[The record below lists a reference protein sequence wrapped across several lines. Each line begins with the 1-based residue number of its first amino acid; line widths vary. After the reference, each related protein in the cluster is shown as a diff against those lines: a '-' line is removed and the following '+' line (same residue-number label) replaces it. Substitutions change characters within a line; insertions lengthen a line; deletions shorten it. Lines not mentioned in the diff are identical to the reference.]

1 MSGLDEQLLDRLR
14 ERRFERYPPEW
25 LARLAL
31 LPQWTAAVS
40 RALEFE
46 PVADSDLIEST
57 TVLNADGVEERTF
70 WVRESVRP
78 ELGAYLRDHH
88 ALVLT
93 ETVEDL
99 LHMLTVYH
107 PALSQADAE
116 LLANWRHAVTAFHED
131 PSGLTLL
138 RRVSSLMSDERL
150 PEAARLVAT
159 ARALGEVLGEPLAGA
174 SRRAEWR
181 LGRANRQ
188 AEDAHYLRHFQ
199 RRPGL
204 ELELLGT
211 GDDQWASHLLG
222 RGGAGKTM
230 LIRSIGASAAV
241 DQPGAASSP
250 RPFEGR
256 IVGRVDFDHLDPRYP
271 EDRPGEMFLALTV
284 DLLGFV
290 ETRRAEYAYRRFLDT
305 VDALHEEMA
314 RSERLSRLVAEAK
327 GRMVA
332 AFAELLIGLDKPVL
346 LILDTCEEL
355 AKLYPPGE
363 PAPGIDM
370 TFELLEDLHARVPS
384 MRVLFAGR
392 RWLVPPP
399 PGGPAGPLLRPRP
412 YLRVIHVGGF
422 TPEEAHS
429 YLAARGVPD
438 RHVEAVME
446 RARSADEYNPFDL
459 AAYADWVLSE
469 PTLDPEV
476 LRSAP
481 GDPYIEQ
488 RIIGRLRDPAV
499 VRCLG
504 VAAELGRL
512 EGILGREEL
521 TRLGVDADAVITV
534 LGGQEWTR
542 VSAYAADGRPA
553 VVELEENLRERLRAV
568 TVADPTR
575 FPVHRE
581 RIGRAAR
588 AALEA
593 VSSIEDVPAHTVL
606 TALRMS
612 SVEEAIALWER
623 VEDRVVAAGA
633 WGWAEQV
640 TARAAAE
647 LTEAEAAGEL
657 QASVIATQAATR
669 VHTGG
674 GGVAGLWHLVQA
686 LVVPPPWEP
695 MPEASG
701 GEPPDVLRLFHR
713 GALGRV
719 AAGDSQHI
727 DFPVHLIDIL
737 SSGSASAGAL
747 LAAVNSWLLRDSVDG
762 LKCGDVAMIADLT
775 DDPGTQAVAG
785 AMAALVA
792 LRQQEPEPDPYLPAG
807 SPPAP
812 RRQEPDPV
820 RFLPAG
826 SPPAPRP
833 WADWVAPV
841 SAEAFVDLARLLVA
855 CTTDGP
861 LLRDYSTLLR
871 LLDQELGEHQTLSAD
886 QERLASL
893 ALLAFRSAY
902 GLPPKYFNLIKS
914 RVLSLGTIAPP
925 TSWAHRQVPPLV
937 VTHADACVT
946 YGDFDLAASQL
957 RTRLERAIAA
967 ADDPDTVEQCQLA
980 LLRLCRRDRDLRH
993 YPVIRDLAR
1002 HGSPRCRAEAWITLT
1017 LVTGER
1023 PGSPEEA
1030 GSWHGWWQCQDVAS
1044 LSENDSRRRARP
1056 ATTNPE
1062 PGIPRELY
1070 ERSLAELIAFFG
1082 NKPLPKTEPAWLVR
1096 HLPWARGVAS
1106 LEEAEVLALRFPAQA
1121 HLRLLEAAED
1131 LKTDP
1136 VRSWQARVLARIA
1149 ARRAMVPDPPPL
1161 PDDEDHRLSEGWE
1174 LRKAALRDM
1183 GTASSVRTLPELTLT
1198 PSAPPQTPAD
1208 SSPTASPAEWVSE
1221 RVSETGTVPQAG
1233 SAPTGVKRSV
1243 MVATTVAALVAAGI
1257 ALVFFLGPSFG
1268 PSQSQVTPT
1277 ATVNTSAPSS
1287 SDPSVPVSPSV
1298 TSSNPGS
1305 ATPSSPATGPSRTAA
1320 PSPSSEFPWWLWL
1333 IPGAALLVPAA
1344 QLVWT
1349 AGLTG
1354 NVTMYVENDK
1364 AYKGRRRLTR
1374 TSWGPAWGTKAV
1386 NAAGRKPREWGLPTW
1401 PISAIRLKL
1410 SSDVLVLDD
1419 RPLEFS
1425 LFGARRFRRLPATFR
1440 HVLAVGPI
1448 TLSPEASDYAGPP
1461 HLKRWVRRGRSV
1473 MHVVG
1478 TPVETTDGIRL
1489 RTEMDVKRGRSS
1501 MMFAPGDP
1509 NRIFVLQA
1517 EPTDDHASPLAD
1529 ETRRGF
1535 ARMARSLCEA
1545 GSPGV
1550 LIVPPLPDAHAR
1562 EVVTL
1567 CSDWP
1572 YGDDLRLC
1580 PERLLTLQLRIR
1592 RIVAR
1597 AGGDRKAQ
1605 CDVIL
1610 FLPSHRGD
1618 DQ

>member
-46 PVADSDLIEST
+46 PIADSDLIEST
-57 TVLNADGVEERTF
+57 TVLDAEGVEERTF

-78 ELGAYLRDHH
+78 EVGAHLRDHH
-88 ALVLT
+88 ALVLAR
-93 ETVEDL
+93 TVEDL
-99 LHMLTVYH
+99 LEKLTVFLESH
-107 PALSQADAE
+107 PGLSQADWE
-116 LLANWRHAVTAFHED
+116 LLANWRHSVTAFKED

-138 RRVSSLMSDERL
+138 REVSSLMAGERL

-174 SRRAEWR
+174 ARRAGWR
-181 LGRANRQ
+181 LSRANRQ
-188 AEDAHYLRHFQ
+188 AEDAHYLRYFQ

-204 ELELLGT
+204 EHELLGT
-211 GDDQWASHLLG
+211 GDEQWAAHLLG

-230 LIRSIGASAAV
+230 LIRGLGASVAV
-241 DQPGAASSP
+241 DQPVAGL
-250 RPFEGR
+250 RPFDEM

-271 EDRPGEMFLALTV
+271 EDRPGEMFLALAV

-370 TFELLEDLHARVPS
+370 TFELLEDLHAREPS

-399 PGGPAGPLLRPRP
+399 PGGPAGPRLQPRP
-412 YLRVIHVGGF
+412 YLRVVHVGGF
-422 TPEEAHS
+422 TAEEARS

-459 AAYADWVLSE
+459 AAYAEWVLSE
-469 PTLDPEV
+469 PSVDPEA

-488 RIIGRLRDPAV
+488 RIIGRLRDPAA

-512 EGILGREEL
+512 DGILGREEL
-521 TRLGVDADAVITV
+521 TRLGMDADAVITV

-542 VSAYAADGRPA
+542 VSAYTAGGRPA
-553 VVELEENLRERLRAV
+553 VVELEENLRERLRVV

-612 SVEEAIALWER
+612 SMEEAIALWER

-647 LTEAEAAGEL
+647 LTEAEAGPEL
-657 QASVIATQAATR
+657 LASVIATQAATR

-674 GGVAGLWHLVQA
+674 GGVARLWWAVGA
-686 LVVPPPWEP
+686 IVVPSPWEP

-701 GEPPDVLRLFHR
+701 GDPPVVLRLLHR
-713 GALGRV
+713 ATLGQV
-719 AAGDSQHI
+719 AAGDSRHI
-727 DFPVHLIDIL
+727 DFPHRLIDIL
-737 SSGSASAGAL
+737 SSGSSSAGAL
-747 LAAVNSWLLRDSVDG
+747 LAAVNGWLLRDSLG
-762 LKCGDVAMIADLT
+762 ELKGGDVAMIADLT

-792 LRQQEPEPDPYLPAG
+792 LRQKEPDPA
-807 SPPAP
+807 
-812 RRQEPDPV
+812 

-826 SPPAPRP
+826 SPPAARP
-833 WADWVAPV
+833 WADWVVPA

-855 CTTDGP
+855 CATDGP
-861 LLRDYSTLLR
+861 LLRDHSTLLR
-871 LLDQELGEHQTLSAD
+871 LLYRELGEHSLSAD
-886 QERLASL
+886 QERLTSL
-893 ALLAFRSAY
+893 ALLALRSAD
-902 GLPPKYFNLIKS
+902 GSILTALQPDFKGFGI
-914 RVLSLGTIAPP
+914 LSVGGIAPP
-925 TSWAHRQVPPLV
+925 TNWMHQEVPPLV
-937 VTHADACVT
+937 VTHADVCVA
-946 YGDFDLAASQL
+946 YGDFDLAAFQL

-967 ADDPDTVEQCQLA
+967 TDDPDTVEQCQLG

-993 YPVIRDLAR
+993 YPAIRDLAR
-1002 HGSPRCRAEAWITLT
+1002 QGSPRCRAEAWITLT

-1030 GSWHGWWQCQDVAS
+1030 GSWHGWWQCQDVESLAENAS
-1044 LSENDSRRRARP
+1044 RQWVYQ
-1056 ATTNPE
+1056 ATTAPE
-1062 PGIPRELY
+1062 PGIPRELS
-1070 ERSLAELIAFFG
+1070 ERSLAEAAAFFG
-1082 NKPLPKTEPAWLVR
+1082 NEQLPETEPAWLVR
-1096 HLPWARGVAS
+1096 HLPWARGVVA

-1131 LKTDP
+1131 LTTDP
-1136 VRSWQARVLARIA
+1136 VRSWQARVLARVA
-1149 ARRAMVPDPPPL
+1149 ARRAMVPDLPPL
-1161 PDDEDHRLSEGWE
+1161 PDDEGLTLSEGWE
-1174 LRKAALRDM
+1174 LRKAGLRDM
-1183 GTASSVRTLPELTLT
+1183 GTASSGRTLPELTLT

-1208 SSPTASPAEWVSE
+1208 SSPTAPPVEWVSA
-1221 RVSETGTVPQAG
+1221 RASETGAAAQAG
-1233 SAPTGVKRSV
+1233 SAPTWVRRSLV
-1243 MVATTVAALVAAGI
+1243 VGTTAAALAAALAAAGL
-1257 ALVFFLGPSFG
+1257 ALLFFLDLWFPPSE
-1268 PSQSQVTPT
+1268 SQLPPT
-1277 ATVNTSAPSS
+1277 ATADTSAPSS
-1287 SDPSVPVSPSV
+1287 SDPSVTVSP
-1298 TSSNPGS
+1298 S
-1305 ATPSSPATGPSRTAA
+1305 ATPSSPRSATPTSPAIGPSRTTA
-1320 PSPSSEFPWWLWL
+1320 PSPSSGLPGWLLL
-1333 IPGAALLVPAA
+1333 IPGAALLVPTAR
-1344 QLVWT
+1344 LVWRV
-1349 AGLTG
+1349 ATG
-1354 NVTMYVENDK
+1354 IGVGRNVTMYLGIDK
-1364 AYKGRRRLTR
+1364 ASVESRQLSR
-1374 TSWGPAWGTKAV
+1374 TSWGPAWGMAAV
-1386 NAAGRKPREWGLPTW
+1386 NAAGRKPGEWGLPRW
-1401 PISAIRLKL
+1401 PISVIRLEL
-1410 SSDVLVLDD
+1410 TLDAHE
-1419 RPLEFS
+1419 REYQPLEFF
-1425 LFGARRFRRLPATFR
+1425 LFSARRFRRLPATFR
-1440 HVLAVGPI
+1440 DVLAVQPVA
-1448 TLSPEASDYAGPP
+1448 LSPEASDYAGPP
-1461 HLKRWVRRGRSV
+1461 HLKRWVRRGKSV

-1478 TPVETTDGIRL
+1478 APMDTADGIRL
-1489 RTEMDVKRGRSS
+1489 RTVMDFERGRSS
-1501 MMFAPGDP
+1501 MIFAPDAP
-1509 NRIFVLQA
+1509 RRIFVLQA
-1517 EPTDDHASPLAD
+1517 DPTDDRASPLTD

-1545 GSPGV
+1545 GSPAV
-1550 LIVPPLPDAHAR
+1550 VIVPPLPDAHAR
-1562 EVVTL
+1562 EVVTI

-1572 YGDDLRLC
+1572 YGDDLRLRA
-1580 PERLLTLQLRIR
+1580 ERLLTLQLRIR